1 MSAVAPRRWPLLL
14 AVAAAA
20 ALLGVAA
27 VRDTGPLTQQER
39 IESISRR
46 VACPTCQG
54 ESIAASRA
62 TAAEAIRAEIARQV
76 ATGQRSDDEIIGY
89 LESRFGASVLLLP
102 RSTGLDSL
110 VWILPVAVLVVA
122 AAALAAALARWRRA
136 AVSAD
141 DGAPEVE
148 PSAAARTPV
157 ARRIAVVVATVA
169 VASGGGWLVA
179 AQSGQRLPGQSAT
192 GGIEESTATILSQA
206 RSLNFSDPK
215 AAVDL
220 YGRVLEVDPDN
231 VEALTYRA
239 WILVLAARDASDEV
253 KLAAFAAADGQLRR
267 AIDLDPAYPDA
278 RCFLGVLLFRYAG
291 DAPAA
296 KEQLDACASMD
307 PPAVVKGIVEGLRG
321 EVEAALAGG

>member
-1 MSAVAPRRWPLLL
+1 MSAPVARRWPLLL
-14 AVAAAA
+14 AVLASV

-27 VRDTGPLTQQER
+27 ARDTGPLTQQER

-62 TAAEAIRAEIARQV
+62 TAAESIRAEIARQV

-110 VWILPVAVLVVA
+110 VWILPVAVLVLA
-122 AAALAAALARWRRA
+122 TAALAAALGRWRRA
-136 AVSAD
+136 ARRDLEPETDADAPVSA
-141 DGAPEVE
+141 
-148 PSAAARTPV
+148 PV
-157 ARRIAVVVATVA
+157 ARRIAVVAATVA
-169 VASGGGWLVA
+169 VAAGGGWFVA

-215 AAVDL
+215 ASVDL

-239 WILVLAARDASDEV
+239 WILLLAARDASDDV

-267 AIDLDPAYPDA
+267 AIELDPRYPDA

-291 DAPAA
+291 DAPGA
-296 KEQLDACASMD
+296 KAELDACASMD
-307 PPAVVKGIVEGLRG
+307 PPAVVAGIVEGLRG

>member
-1 MSAVAPRRWPLLL
+1 MAQAARPRRRDHGGVRRRAGAGDLGGRPQRRRPAARRGPSHARHPPCRDRRAAGRGVSAAAPRRWPLLL
-14 AVAAAA
+14 AVAAAV

-136 AVSAD
+136 AVSAA

-169 VASGGGWLVA
+169 VASGPRSRASDCPGSPRRA
-179 AQSGQRLPGQSAT
+179 ASRSRPRRSSRRLAASTSAT
-192 GGIEESTATILSQA
+192 RRPRSTCTAGCWRSTPTTSRRSRTARGSSSSPRAT
-206 RSLNFSDPK
+206 
-215 AAVDL
+215 
-220 YGRVLEVDPDN
+220 
-231 VEALTYRA
+231 
-239 WILVLAARDASDEV
+239 
-253 KLAAFAAADGQLRR
+253 RR
-267 AIDLDPAYPDA
+267 T
-278 RCFLGVLLFRYAG
+278 R
-291 DAPAA
+291 
-296 KEQLDACASMD
+296 
-307 PPAVVKGIVEGLRG
+307 
-321 EVEAALAGG
+321 

>member
-1 MSAVAPRRWPLLL
+1 VSAPSPRRWPLLL
-14 AVAAAA
+14 AVAASAV
-20 ALLGVAA
+20 LLGVVA

-136 AVSAD
+136 AQPVAVGD
-141 DGAPEVE
+141 PDGGAVAP
-148 PSAAARTPV
+148 PRAPV
-157 ARRIAVVVATVA
+157 ARRIAVAATTLA
-169 VASGGGWLVA
+169 LAAGGGWFVA

-215 AAVDL
+215 ASVDL

-267 AIDLDPAYPDA
+267 AIELDPEYPDA
-278 RCFLGVLLFRYAG
+278 RCFLGVLLFRFAG

-296 KEQLDACASMD
+296 KEQLDTCASMD

-321 EVEAALAGG
+321 EVEAALEEG

>member
-1 MSAVAPRRWPLLL
+1 MSTPSPRRWPVLL
-14 AVAAAA
+14 AAAAA
-20 ALLGVAA
+20 ALLLGVVA

-76 ATGQRSDDEIIGY
+76 ATGQRTDDEIIGFI
-89 LESRFGASVLLLP
+89 ESRFGASVLLLP

-136 AVSAD
+136 AQPVAED
-141 DGAPEVE
+141 DPDVE
-148 PSAAARTPV
+148 SAAPSRPPV
-157 ARRIAVVVATVA
+157 ARRLAVAVATVA
-169 VASGGGWLVA
+169 LAAGGGWFVA
-179 AQSGQRLPGQSAT
+179 EQSGQRLPGQSAT
-192 GGIEESTATILSQA
+192 GGIEESTATLLSQA

-215 AAVDL
+215 ASVDL
-220 YGRVLEVDPDN
+220 YSRVLEVDPDN

-267 AIDLDPAYPDA
+267 AIELDPGYPDA
-278 RCFLGVLLFRYAG
+278 RCFFGVLLFRYAG

-296 KEQLDACASMD
+296 KEQLDTCASMD
-307 PPAVVKGIVEGLRG
+307 PPAVVQGIVEGLRG
-321 EVEAALAGG
+321 EVEAVLEEG

>member
-1 MSAVAPRRWPLLL
+1 MSAPSPRRWPLLL
-14 AVAAAA
+14 AVAASIV
-20 ALLGVAA
+20 LLGVVA

-76 ATGQRSDDEIIGY
+76 ATGQRTDDEIIGY

-122 AAALAAALARWRRA
+122 AVALAAALARWRRTA
-136 AVSAD
+136 QPVAESD
-141 DGAPEVE
+141 PDGGGI
-148 PSAAARTPV
+148 PSRRAPV
-157 ARRIAVVVATVA
+157 ARRIAVAAATLVLA
-169 VASGGGWLVA
+169 AGGGWFVA

-215 AAVDL
+215 ASVDL

-239 WILVLAARDASDEV
+239 WILVLAARDASDDV

-267 AIDLDPAYPDA
+267 AIELDPEYPDA

-291 DAPAA
+291 DAPGA
-296 KEQLDACASMD
+296 KEQLDTCASMD
-307 PPAVVKGIVEGLRG
+307 PPADVKGIVDGLRG
-321 EVEAALAGG
+321 EVEAALEEG